1 MLFFSLLFI
10 PFKLKINFSRASVLA
25 KKQFRLEVSRRFL
38 STGEEQIM
46 DQKWDDFFK
55 KQVSL
60 LSGYISQ

>member
-25 KKQFRLEVSRRFL
+25 KKQFRLEVSREFL
-38 STGEEQIM
+38 STGEEQTM
-46 DQKWDDFFK
+46 DQTWDDFFK